1 LRLIQSRLFGLEA
14 ADPVAIGLGG
24 AALGVVALIA
34 ARVDPMVAIR
44 YE

>member
-1 LRLIQSRLFGLEA
+1 LIQSRLFGLEA

-34 ARVDPMVAIR
+34 ARVDPIVAIR